1 MKRELLYIC
10 TIAQEQSLSKA
21 AQKLYVSQPSLSHC
35 LSNLEEKL
43 GTKLF
48 YRSTKGL
55 SLTYAGEQYYHLKM
69 RSRKSTN

>member
-48 YRSTKGL
+48 YRSRKTTRYRHIMYQRL
-55 SLTYAGEQYYHLKM
+55 SLSH
-69 RSRKSTN
+69 